1 MCPHWLSSSA
11 CSLSPTLQDG
21 VSRNPNTLELLP
33 DKDAVVMHGRH
44 EEARTVLKR
53 LHDDNEDHTFWE
65 KEYIVLVAQ
74 LDMER
79 RETEGVRWWHMFTNR
94 RELHRAMLSVVAL
107 TSTQT
112 NGAQTIQVFQV
123 RGWPHRSSTDL

>member
-1 MCPHWLSSSA
+1 LALIIGLFFVPYSPRWRESCPRFA
-11 CSLSPTLQDG
+11 E
-21 VSRNPNTLELLP
+21 ELWTDYYL
-33 DKDAVVMHGRH
+33 VVMRGRH
-44 EEARTVLKR
+44 EEARVVLKR
-53 LHDDNEDHTFWE
+53 LHDDNEDHAFWE

-74 LDMER
+74 LEMER
-79 RETEGVRWWHMFTNR
+79 RETEGVHWWHMFTNR

-123 RGWPHRSSTDL
+123 RQPSFRLSAAFL